1 MLAENIQY
9 RGAIFAALYTP
20 PLLLTRDQATG
31 FYSKVADR
39 VFPRLELQ
47 YTPAEEGKPFKVVM
61 KETGEGR
68 RTDTLTVDIPVDI
81 HQGSLRIMLN
91 QTWPESFAVAC
102 RKADEVL
109 DVFGESVERLGE
121 CEIVLVEVRLRAQV
135 PIRKGTSKGYLV
147 SKMMGDR
154 AVSLEELGNVS
165 FFGVHYDVAPSEGVI
180 SGPLD
185 SPGRQVTVEPLRQE
199 EGALYMEVM
208 SNWGRHAM
216 RMIPGKP
223 GQAEL
228 VPGPLSVE
236 GETPKPSAYLAE
248 VRSYIEESLCPFL
261 ERTK

>member
-9 RGAIFAALYTP
+9 RAAIFAALYTP
-20 PLLLTRDQATG
+20 ALLLTRDQATG

-39 VFPRLELQ
+39 MFPKLELQ

-68 RTDTLTVDIPVDI
+68 RMDTLTVDI
-81 HQGSLRIMLN
+81 HQGSLRIMLD
-91 QTWPESFAVAC
+91 QTWPESFAVGC

-109 DVFGESVERLGE
+109 DVFGETVERFSE
-121 CEIVLVEVRLRAQV
+121 CEIALVEVRLRAQV
-135 PIRKGTSKGYLV
+135 PIGKSTGKGYLV

-154 AVSLEELGNVS
+154 AGSLQELGNVS

-199 EGALYMEVM
+199 EGALYIEVM

-248 VRSYIEESLCPFL
+248 ARSYIEESLCQFL

>member
-1 MLAENIQY
+1 MLEKNIQY

-20 PLLLTRDQATG
+20 ALLLTREQATG

-39 VFPRLELQ
+39 VFPKLELR
-47 YTPAEEGKPFKVVM
+47 YTPAEEEKPFKVVM
-61 KETGEGR
+61 QEKGEGR
-68 RTDTLTVDIPVDI
+68 RTDTLTVDI
-81 HQGSLRIMLN
+81 HQGSLRIMLD
-91 QTWPESFAVAC
+91 QIWPESFDVGC

-109 DVFGESVERLGE
+109 DVFGETVERFTE
-121 CEIVLVEVRLRAQV
+121 CEIALAEVRLRAQV
-135 PIRKGTSKGYLV
+135 PIGKGTSKGYLV
-147 SKMMGDR
+147 SKILGDR
-154 AVSLEELGNVS
+154 AGSLEELGNVS
-165 FFGVHYDVAPSEGVI
+165 FLGVHYDVAPSEGVI

-236 GETPKPSAYLAE
+236 GEIPKPSAYLAE